1 MMFGGAFIGL
11 AMAALMRRS
20 RSSVKSR
27 AVVAVIAAI
36 VLLVFL
42 RDVNVL
48 AKSPMVER
56 AREAVVPTW
65 ETDAAEM
72 AERAGTVFL
81 TASRDF
87 CSFYPVYSFLNHNEH
102 YGHPCSRFKQRLD
115 FLVALE
121 SVDDPWIFN
130 IALRHNKFDRVDYL
144 LPRRIGKS
152 LEFFVRLSNYPNGH
166 RPQVIRFAADI
177 VNDSSVFAC
186 EQGRNLYRVID
197 IDERILQGERG
208 VSLPTARES
217 GARLLMWDWTQSAL
231 TPEGRTLVETYCG
244 GPLVLVDIPDSGSNS
259 GSFGGKLKMVAVQ
272 TAAFEDSICVAFD
285 LEVLV
290 PLANSYRIFFHLYPD
305 ESQGEFDN
313 FDFSAP
319 SDSRDWRVG
328 DRVSCLVILPAKYSG
343 CGFHMGLF
351 EGGGRLGEGVRGK
364 LHDYTVAGS

>member
-1 MMFGGAFIGL
+1 
-11 AMAALMRRS
+11 
-20 RSSVKSR
+20 
-27 AVVAVIAAI
+27 
-36 VLLVFL
+36 
-42 RDVNVL
+42 
-48 AKSPMVER
+48 
-56 AREAVVPTW
+56 
-65 ETDAAEM
+65 
-72 AERAGTVFL
+72 
-81 TASRDF
+81 
-87 CSFYPVYSFLNHNEH
+87 
-102 YGHPCSRFKQRLD
+102 LD